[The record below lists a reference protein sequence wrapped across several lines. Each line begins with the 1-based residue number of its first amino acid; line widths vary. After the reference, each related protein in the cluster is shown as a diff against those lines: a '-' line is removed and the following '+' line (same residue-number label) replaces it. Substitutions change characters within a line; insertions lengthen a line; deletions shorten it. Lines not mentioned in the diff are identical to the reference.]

1 MNNLLRIGRSGSVI
15 AAMFVSALLA
25 ACGSGDQGRDPILG
39 VDAAVLTTVTVT
51 PALASVPVGL
61 TQQYVATATYSDN
74 STRDV
79 TATSAW
85 ASATPASATVNAS
98 TGLATAVAVG
108 TSSISATWG
117 GKSGSATLT
126 VLPAALVS
134 MSVTPPN
141 PIANVGVTQQFG
153 ATGVYTDGSIRD
165 IGTLTT
171 FTTGTAT
178 VASINS
184 TGLATAVAGGTSV
197 ITGTSGTITANTTM
211 TVNAIPAVTLSSIV
225 IAPGNM
231 TLGVGSTQS
240 LVATA
245 VYSDGSRA
253 NVTSTATFTSSS
265 GATVGI
271 LTGGSISALAVGTS
285 TITATSG
292 GKSGT
297 AIVTVAATAPVI
309 ASVNLRTAATFGV
322 LAGSS
327 ISNNA
332 AGTTL
337 VTGDVGSPVQTNA
350 PAQAAGFVNVTSGT
364 ILTTALADVQ
374 LAVTDAN
381 SRACTFNSAAGIN
394 LAGMTFGPGV
404 YCFTGAISNTGTFTM
419 NGPGL
424 YIFRTASTLSTSA
437 NSTVV
442 LSGGA
447 TAANVSWLPVGA
459 TTLGATST
467 FKGNLVGQTTAITL
481 GDGASLV
488 NGRVLTNAAATLNN
502 NIITR

>member
-39 VDAAVLTTVTVT
+39 VDAAVLTSVTVT

-98 TGLATAVAVG
+98 TGLASAVAVG

-134 MSVTPPN
+134 MTVTPPN
-141 PIANVGVTQQFG
+141 PNLNVGITQQFG

-197 ITGTSGTITANTTM
+197 ITGTSGTITATTNL
-211 TVNAIPAVTLSSIV
+211 TVNAIPVVALSSIV
-225 IAPGNM
+225 VSPGNM
-231 TLGVGSTQS
+231 TLGLGSTQA
-240 LVATA
+240 LNATA

-271 LTGGSISALAVGTS
+271 LTGGSVSALALGTS

-292 GKSGT
+292 GKSGS
-297 AIVTVAATAPVI
+297 AIVTVAATAPAI
-309 ASVNLRTAATFGV
+309 ASVNLRTASTFGV
-322 LAGSS
+322 LAGGS
-327 ISNNA
+327 IVNNA
-332 AGTTL
+332 GGTTL
-337 VTGDVGSPVQTNA
+337 VTGDVGSPTQTVD
-350 PAQAAGFVNVTSGT
+350 PAQAAGFTNYKSGT
-364 ILTTALADVQ
+364 VLTTALADMQ
-374 LAVTDAN
+374 LAITDIN
-381 SRACTFNSAAGIN
+381 SRSCTFNSAAGID
-394 LAGMTFGPGV
+394 LGGLTFGPGV
-404 YCFTGAISNTGTFTM
+404 YCFAGAINMTGTFTM

-424 YIFRTASTLSTSA
+424 YVFRTASTLNTAA
-437 NSTVV
+437 NSIVV

-447 TAANVSWLPVGA
+447 TAANVNWLPVGA
-459 TTLGATST
+459 TTIAANST
-467 FKGNLVGQTTAITL
+467 FKGNIASLAPVTL
-481 GDGASLV
+481 GNGATMV
-488 NGRVLTNAAATLNN
+488 NGRILTNAAATLNN
-502 NIITR
+502 NLITR